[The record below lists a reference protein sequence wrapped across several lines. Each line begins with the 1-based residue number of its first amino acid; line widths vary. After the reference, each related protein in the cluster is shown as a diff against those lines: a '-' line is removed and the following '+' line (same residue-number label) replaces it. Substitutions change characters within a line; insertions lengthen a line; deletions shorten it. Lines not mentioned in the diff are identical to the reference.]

1 MTLPKHQ
8 TVGSASP
15 ATLLL
20 AFSWSLNTFIKL
32 LEVQASGLVRD
43 GYGEIQEPR
52 IGSHIKL
59 MILEDLPSLQEP
71 LRVGNNSFYNPPPNT
86 ISGPK
91 K

>member
-1 MTLPKHQ
+1 MDMD
-8 TVGSASP
+8 
-15 ATLLL
+15 
-20 AFSWSLNTFIKL
+20 
-32 LEVQASGLVRD
+32 R
-43 GYGEIQEPR
+43 EIQDPC

-71 LRVGNNSFYNPPPNT
+71 LRVGNNSFYNPHPNT